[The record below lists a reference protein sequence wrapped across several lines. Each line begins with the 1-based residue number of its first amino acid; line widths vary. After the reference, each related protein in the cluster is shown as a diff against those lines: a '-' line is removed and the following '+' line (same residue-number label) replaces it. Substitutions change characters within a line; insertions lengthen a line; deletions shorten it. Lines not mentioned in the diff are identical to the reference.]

1 MLTNNGPSNGQQP
14 ERRDGEVRIDLGR
27 VCATP
32 GALAAVDEA
41 TITASLYRHAVGDW
55 GDLDAVDKV
64 ENDRA
69 VVHGGRLVSS
79 FLAQNGTKFWII
91 TEADRS
97 ATTVLLPEDY

>member
-14 ERRDGEVRIDLGR
+14 ERRDREVRVDLGR

-32 GALAAVDEA
+32 GALATVDVA
-41 TITASLYRHAVGDW
+41 TLTASLHRHAAGDW
-55 GDLDAVDKV
+55 GDLDAADKV

-69 VVHGGRLVSS
+69 LVHGGRFVSS
-79 FLAQNGTKFWII
+79 FLARDGTKFWII

-97 ATTVLLPEDY
+97 ATTVLLPEEY